1 MGKFSS
7 NAKFYA
13 KKSLA
18 VFSAATLLLFGGTTG
33 AVSAFT
39 DSGITASAAET
50 GAATITQLKL
60 YDSNGNDITDNPIIY
75 VDNNFASDGNVYES
89 IKVVAKDAN
98 GNPVDDTII
107 AALTAGSDEHLLV
120 RKSANEFTVR
130 GGYSN
135 GDNWVSI
142 KAGDYSMTVAS
153 SNGEGMRRIPIKVY
167 QPATEM
173 TITQNGTKLNLNS
186 GYTFL
191 TPDQNNTVGALVIA
205 NHQYQ
210 YKATPTSGSTDI
222 TDWAVYEG
230 FIDGD
235 TVDPKPTTKA
245 EITQNGLLTPK
256 QNGLVTIVAKYKAT
270 ETSDRAYFK
279 GQRILRNEENKSVTE
294 KNYQNGPKYIHV
306 TIVKENPAKDL
317 KITNSPGALELNDT
331 FQLTYEATPTY
342 SGDGYDFGAT
352 DEFRW
357 ESSNTKVAKVDA
369 TGMITAVGKGDA
381 TITIY
386 GEGENIKASC
396 VIRVLTKATS
406 IKFNTQTVSTRVG
419 RDTEL
424 TAIMSPTTAD
434 EEILWSSSDEN
445 IATVKAV
452 NTGSFTNQ
460 QKAIITGVRKGTVQI
475 TARARNSGVEM
486 HVTCSVADKIDSSAV
501 SLTTEE
507 NGVVKEIAE
516 SDTIQVFDQHQITI
530 KGELKATD
538 GSTPDDTLIWE
549 VLNNGENNGDY
560 VQIISQNSKAITLKG
575 FSKGTI
581 QVKAS
586 SEANPSISKI
596 FNLEVLK
603 RATKGSILSKETE
616 TTNFKKSLNVGSTIS
631 LIAEITISSNQP
643 YDHDDTIE
651 RWESSNTNVATVD
664 NSGNVKIVGNG
675 STTISAVTAS
685 GYKTSVTI
693 KGFTTSSIMIK
704 NVTAGDPLPTATIKF
719 NNKKEGTVTLGA
731 TVYNQD
737 DSSVSDCPVTW
748 ISDDETIATVDSNGK
763 VTGVALGETII
774 TAKSGNKEDKC
785 KVFVTYPL
793 SNASSNITFKSSA
806 EYSPIVTEYK
816 PSVEVKNFDGEILVE
831 DVDYRLEYS
840 NNTQVGK
847 QGTVKVIGLKYYA
860 GTEASKTF
868 SITTKSIKAA
878 DVIKST
884 IDEQELT
891 AENKTIGVQPD
902 ITITHDGV
910 TLVKDIDYT
919 LSYSNNKVPGTAKVT
934 ISGKGNYKDSETK
947 EFTIYC
953 NHTKTTETI
962 TKQPTYDTQGEKT
975 YTCELCGHKDK
986 EVIPVLSRT
995 SLVDCVVTLSAS
1007 SFIENGSVQYP
1018 IVKTVKKGTVT
1029 LSENKDYTVDYQ
1041 NKSSSTPGTYKITIT
1056 GKNAYSGSKT
1066 VFYSIKQRTIASVTL
1081 TSTRFTYTGNAIITS
1096 VTVKD
1101 STGVPVPSTGY
1112 NVFYSNNVKKGTA
1125 KVTVKGKGNYTG
1137 TITKTFT
1144 ISAANLNKTRLSGVS
1159 ASYKYTG
1166 KNITPTVS
1174 VAFGSKKLVKNTD
1187 YTVSYSSNKAI
1198 GTAKVTIKGK
1208 GNFTGTIT
1216 KTFKIVPKTVT
1227 IKSVSSPKTK
1237 QLKVTWNA
1245 DKTVT
1250 GYEILYSTSKTFRTG
1265 KKTSTI
1271 SKNTTKTKTITGVT
1285 KGKTY
1290 YVKVRAYKTVSGKK
1304 VYGAYSSVK
1313 SVKIK

>member
-1 MGKFSS
+1 MGKISS
-7 NAKFYA
+7 NAKLYA

-18 VFSAATLLLFGGTTG
+18 VFSAAALFLSGGVTG

-75 VDNNFASDGNVYES
+75 VDNNFASNGSVYES

-98 GNPVDDTII
+98 GDPVDDTITVGI
-107 AALTAGSDEHLLV
+107 TAGADEHLLV
-120 RKSANEFTVR
+120 RQSANEFMVR
-130 GGYSN
+130 GGYMN

-173 TITQNGTKLNLNS
+173 TITQNGTKLDLNS
-186 GYTFL
+186 GYTYL

-210 YKATPTSGSTDI
+210 YKATPTSGSTDT
-222 TDWAVYEG
+222 TDWTVYEG

-235 TVDPKPTTKA
+235 TVNPNPTTKA

-256 QNGLVTIVAKYKAT
+256 QNGLVTIVAKYKET
-270 ETSDRAYFK
+270 ETSERANFV
-279 GQRILRNEENKSVTE
+279 GQRMLKDEKDKTVTLKE
-294 KNYQNGPKYIHV
+294 YQNGPKYIHV

-331 FQLTYEATPTY
+331 FQLTYEANPTH

-357 ESSNTKVAKVDA
+357 ESSNTKVAKVDG

-406 IKFNTQTVSTRVG
+406 IRFNTQTVSTRIG
-419 RDTEL
+419 IDNEL
-424 TAIMSPTTAD
+424 TAIMDPATAD
-434 EEILWSSSDEN
+434 EEILWSSANEN

-460 QKAIITGVRKGTVQI
+460 QKAIITGISKGTVEI
-475 TARARNSGVEM
+475 TAKARNSGVEKKI
-486 HVTCSVADKIDSSAV
+486 TCIVADKIDSSGV
-501 SLTTEE
+501 TLTTEE
-507 NGVVKEIAE
+507 NGVIKEIGE
-516 SDTIQVFDQHQITI
+516 GDTVQVFDQHQITI
-530 KGELKATD
+530 NGELKATD
-538 GSTPDDTLIWE
+538 GSTPDDTLVWE
-549 VLNNGENNGDY
+549 VLNNGANNGDY
-560 VQIISQNSKAITLKG
+560 VSIQNQDNKSITLNG
-575 FSKGTI
+575 FDRGVV

-586 SEANPSISKI
+586 SSANPSISKT

-603 RATKGSILSKETE
+603 SATRGSILSQESGTS
-616 TTNFKKSLNVGSTIS
+616 NFKKSLNVGSEIS
-631 LIAEITISSNQP
+631 LIADITINSNQP
-643 YDHDDTIE
+643 YDHDDTID

-664 NSGNVKIVGNG
+664 NSGNVKIVGEG
-675 STTISAVTAS
+675 
-685 GYKTSVTI
+685 SVTI
-693 KGFTTSSIMIK
+693 KAITASDYMTSVALTGFTTSSVVIT
-704 NVTAGDPLPTATIKF
+704 NVKAGDPLPTATITF
-719 NNKKEGTVTLGA
+719 DNKKTGYIQLGA
-731 TVYNQD
+731 TVQNEKRNT
-737 DSSVSDCPVTW
+737 VSNCPVTW
-748 ISDDETIATVDSNGK
+748 ISDDETIATVDSTGK
-763 VTGVALGETII
+763 VTGVSLGETTI

-785 KVFVTYPL
+785 TVIVTFPL
-793 SNASSNITFKSSA
+793 SNASITVSSI

-816 PSVEVKNFDGEILVE
+816 PPVEVKDADGELLIE

-840 NNTQVGK
+840 NNTEVGK
-847 QGTVKVIGLKYYA
+847 QGTVKVIGLNYYT
-860 GTEASKTF
+860 GKEGSRTF
-868 SITTKSIKAA
+868 SITTKSIKAS

-891 AENKTIGVQPD
+891 AENKSNGVQPD

-910 TLVKDIDYT
+910 TLVKDVDYT
-919 LSYSNNKVPGTAKVT
+919 LAYSNNRVPGTAKVT
-934 ISGKGNYKDSETK
+934 INGKGKYKDNETK

-953 NHTKTTETI
+953 KHTKTTESI
-962 TKQPTYDTQGEKT
+962 TTQPTYEKTGIKT
-975 YTCELCGHKDK
+975 YTCDICGHKDT
-986 EVIPVLSRT
+986 EVVPVLSRT
-995 SLVDCVVTLSAS
+995 SLASCVVTLSQS
-1007 SFIENGSVQYP
+1007 TFTENGAAQYPVVKSVQ
-1018 IVKTVKKGTVT
+1018 KGTTT
-1029 LSENKDYTVDYQ
+1029 LTENKDYTVVYQ
-1041 NKSSSTPGTYKITIT
+1041 NRSSTSYGTYKITIT
-1056 GKNAYSGSKT
+1056 GINAYSGSKDVT
-1066 VFYSIKQRTIASVTL
+1066 YTIKKKTIGSVTL
-1081 TSTRFTYTGNAIITS
+1081 AATRFVYTGKAITTS

-1101 STGVPVPSTGY
+1101 NNGVSVPSTGY
-1112 NVFYSNNVKKGTA
+1112 SVSYSYNVKKGTA
-1125 KVTVKGKGNYTG
+1125 KLTVTGKGNYSGSVTRS
-1137 TITKTFT
+1137 FT
-1144 ISAANLNKTRLSGVS
+1144 IVAANLSKTRLSGVKT
-1159 ASYKYTG
+1159 SYTYTG
-1166 KNITPTVS
+1166 KNITPTATVTY
-1174 VAFGSKKLVKNTD
+1174 GSKKLVKNTD
-1187 YTVSYSSNKAI
+1187 YTVTYTKNKAI
-1198 GTAKVTIKGK
+1198 GTAKITIKGK

-1216 KTFKIVPKTVT
+1216 KTFKIIPKKVT
-1227 IKSVSSPKTK
+1227 LSSVSSPKTK
-1237 QLKVTWNA
+1237 QMKVTWKA

-1250 GYEILYSTSKTFRTG
+1250 GYEILYSTSSAFKTG
-1265 KKTSTI
+1265 KKTVTV
-1271 SKNTTKTKTITGVT
+1271 SKNTTKTKTITGLT

-1304 VYGAYSSVK
+1304 VYGSYSSVK
-1313 SVKIK
+1313 KIKVK